1 MTHSSPRPEVADGDD
16 GIDLGALV
24 ARCRFPDVDHVVC
37 AVSGGADSLA
47 LLVLAAHSGRT
58 VDAVHVD
65 HGLRDGSGDEFE
77 RVREVAERFGAT
89 ARSITL
95 DLADGPNLEAR
106 ARSARRAALP
116 SEALFGHTADDR
128 AEWVLLALL
137 RGAGLDGVA
146 SMDPARRPLLGL
158 RAAETRALCRELGI
172 TTVDDPHNADP
183 RFRRVRVRHELMPL
197 LDDIAERDIVPLLD
211 RFAAVAGED
220 AALLDQL
227 AAELD
232 PTDCRA
238 LAAAPA
244 ALARRA
250 VRAWLR
256 DEVPIDAAATERVMD
271 VVNGRRLATEIPGG
285 RRVSR
290 HAQRLVVG
298 PVAAG
303 ADG

>member
-1 MTHSSPRPEVADGDD
+1 MTHSSPRPDAADGDD
-16 GIDLGALV
+16 GIDLDALV

-65 HGLRDGSGDEFE
+65 HGLRDGSADEFAL
-77 RVREVAERFGAT
+77 VREVAERFGAT

-158 RAAETRALCRELGI
+158 RAAETRALCRDLGI
-172 TTVDDPHNADP
+172 ATVDDPHNADP
-183 RFRRVRVRHELMPL
+183 RFRRVRVRHEPEINQDAPL
-197 LDDIAERDIVPLLD
+197 ASRL
-211 RFAAVAGED
+211 
-220 AALLDQL
+220 
-227 AAELD
+227 
-232 PTDCRA
+232 
-238 LAAAPA
+238 
-244 ALARRA
+244 
-250 VRAWLR
+250 
-256 DEVPIDAAATERVMD
+256 
-271 VVNGRRLATEIPGG
+271 RRLGNLP
-285 RRVSR
+285 SK
-290 HAQRLVVG
+290 
-298 PVAAG
+298 
-303 ADG
+303 